1 MEPMEYQERTGVV
14 DKIRTKLDYFVLNT
28 AAFPFFVWVAIFA
41 HMLEG
46 ITGYT
51 VSMKLTKYLSQRL
64 LMSDIEA
71 SNVYSFRIVV
81 VFALALMGG
90 WVIDKIGIRFSIV
103 FGFLIGGLVRLALA
117 VANSRLLILSLI
129 VLGMPISG
137 GLLVTPIHMA
147 VDALAYSTPAEMAL
161 KNFAFNILY
170 ASNNFG
176 DELIGLVDPYITGT
190 GGAHQYD
197 LMFFVTGV
205 VSILSAIVIFATFFP
220 PKLQTVDVVHFDIDY
235 SAQFK
240 KCLAFAAVM
249 CPVRTLFQYLD
260 ILMSKY
266 TERLHNAQWLYLYQ
280 YQIDATAIISINP
293 MTVLILTPI
302 MGILL
307 RNQRTIVVL
316 IIGTFFSALSPLF
329 MLLWRDTSSALPEQL
344 FMLSFSIAESIY
356 SSRSVQMLMNL
367 TPPGKKGLY
376 STIAILPALIA
387 SGLAGE
393 QAGYLLYYFCPTTVN
408 LSYDPWQRQSCSNLW
423 FPIVAQAL
431 LTPLLLFA
439 LRNYFESPMAMH
451 KKPAPPIEFKEIKLE
466 DSIYSV
472 QSQRSFFKKQTLH
485 NFSFNSTEPLSSDSS
500 SDEKSTGSGTS
511 DFCFLLLCSSVGLSG
526 VKSTIGARLGTF
538 GLRFCFSFCFP
549 SNAYNS
555 DSREA
560 RIFFAALT
568 KIVTPGTLVFDFEET
583 IASIILSSGRLF
595 RRIFSNFV
603 INITT
608 AS

>member
-1 MEPMEYQERTGVV
+1 MPLASEEGMFQRF
-14 DKIRTKLDYFVLNT
+14 KTKMDYFIANT

-81 VFALALMGG
+81 VFGLALVGG
-90 WVIDKIGIRFSIV
+90 WVIDRLGIRLSIV
-103 FGFLIGGLVRLALA
+103 FGFLIGGVVKMALA
-117 VANSRLLILSLI
+117 VANSQLLILSLI
-129 VLGMPISG
+129 VLGLPISG

-147 VDALAYSTPAEMAL
+147 IDALPYNTAAEIAL
-161 KNFAFNILY
+161 KNFAFSILY
-170 ASNNFG
+170 AANNFG
-176 DELIGLVDPYITGT
+176 DELIGMVDPYITGS

-197 LMFFVTGV
+197 FMFFVTGTVSV
-205 VSILSAIVIFATFFP
+205 VSSIFILATFFP
-220 PKLQTVDVVHFDIDY
+220 PPLQKVDVVHFDIDY
-235 SAQFK
+235 AAQFK
-240 KCLAFAAVM
+240 KCIAFAAVM

-260 ILMSKY
+260 VLMSKY

-280 YQIDATAIISINP
+280 YPIDSTGIIRINP

-307 RNQRTIVVL
+307 RNQRTVVVL

-329 MLLWRDTSSALPEQL
+329 MFFWRDTTSALPEQL

-356 SSRSVQMLMNL
+356 SSRSVQLLMNL

-408 LSYDPWQRQSCSNLW
+408 LSYNPWDRQSCPNLW
-423 FPIVAQAL
+423 LPIVCQAL
-431 LTPLLLFA
+431 MTPFFLLVF
-439 LRNYFESPMAMH
+439 RKYFESPMAMH
-451 KKPAPPIEFKEIKLE
+451 KKNVQEMEEIKLE

-472 QSQRSFFKKQTLH
+472 QLHGTLPTFSKQYLH
-485 NFSFNSTEPLSSDSS
+485 SLLSSSRIPSDMSS
-500 SDEKSTGSGTS
+500 SELSTSITSS
-511 DFCFLLLCSSVGLSG
+511 DF
-526 VKSTIGARLGTF
+526 
-538 GLRFCFSFCFP
+538 
-549 SNAYNS
+549 
-555 DSREA
+555 
-560 RIFFAALT
+560 
-568 KIVTPGTLVFDFEET
+568 
-583 IASIILSSGRLF
+583 
-595 RRIFSNFV
+595 
-603 INITT
+603 
-608 AS
+608 

>member
-1 MEPMEYQERTGVV
+1 MEYRSRPSAIHR
-14 DKIRTKLDYFVLNT
+14 IRTKLDFFVLNT

-81 VFALALMGG
+81 VFALALTGG

-103 FGFLIGGLVRLALA
+103 LGFFIGGVVKLWLA
-117 VANSRLLILSLI
+117 VADSRLLILSLI
-129 VLGMPISG
+129 TLGLPISG

-147 VDALAYSTPAEMAL
+147 IDALPYVTSAQIAS

-170 ASNNFG
+170 AANNFG
-176 DELIGLVDPYITGT
+176 DELIGLIDPYITGT

-197 LMFFVTGV
+197 LMFFVTGAI
-205 VSILSAIVIFATFFP
+205 SIISAGFIFISFFP
-220 PKLQTVDVVHFDIDY
+220 PRQQVVDIVHFDIDY
-235 SAQFK
+235 ATQFK
-240 KCLAFAAVM
+240 KCLVFAVVM

-266 TERLHNAQWLYLYQ
+266 TERLHNAQWLFLYQ
-280 YQIDATAIISINP
+280 YQIDSTAIISINP
-293 MTVLILTPI
+293 MTVLVLTPI

-316 IIGTFFSALSPLF
+316 TIGTLLSALSPLF
-329 MLLWRDTSSALPEQL
+329 MFFWRDTTSALPEQL
-344 FMLSFSIAESIY
+344 FMFSFSVSESIY

-393 QAGYLLYYFCPTTVN
+393 QAGYLLYYFCPSTVN

-423 FPIVAQAL
+423 LPIVVQAL
-431 LTPLLLFA
+431 ITPIFLFV

-451 KKPAPPIEFKEIKLE
+451 KRENVLQELEEINLE

-472 QSQRSFFKKQTLH
+472 QLHCSVFKKQMLH
-485 NFSFNSTEPLSSDSS
+485 NLE
-500 SDEKSTGSGTS
+500 
-511 DFCFLLLCSSVGLSG
+511 
-526 VKSTIGARLGTF
+526 
-538 GLRFCFSFCFP
+538 
-549 SNAYNS
+549 SN
-555 DSREA
+555 
-560 RIFFAALT
+560 
-568 KIVTPGTLVFDFEET
+568 
-583 IASIILSSGRLF
+583 
-595 RRIFSNFV
+595 
-603 INITT
+603 
-608 AS
+608 